1 MNSKMRNL
9 IFLLL
14 ILTVITSCSGFKDA
28 GKVLRNEK
36 TISNDEFLVKKR
48 SPLVL
53 PPNFEKIPEPGSIKE
68 NKDNDETKIKK
79 ILQAPKIGE
88 RSKNNPSSIEESILE
103 KIHK

>member
-1 MNSKMRNL
+1 M
-9 IFLLL
+9 
-14 ILTVITSCSGFKDA
+14 
-28 GKVLRNEK
+28 
-36 TISNDEFLVKKR
+36 
-48 SPLVL
+48 VL

-103 KIHK
+103 KIRK